1 MSYEELVEL
10 WANSQLEGKSL
21 EITDEVTNA
30 FISITDNE
38 RFLTDVAAAM
48 ERIKAERANHKKN
61 NTPEYQTA
69 KRAYDELV
77 ARYAES
83 LLNVGV
89 NLMGVHLE
97 DMKTLEECAK
107 YGVDGDLSHFY
118 EDIRKAARSEIA
130 ANSCEID
137 FEESTMKM

>member
-1 MSYEELVEL
+1 MSYEQLVDFM
-10 WANSQLEGKSL
+10 ANSQLEGKSIVF
-21 EITDEVTNA
+21 EGEVANA
-30 FISITDNE
+30 FIAVTDKE
-38 RFLTDVAAAM
+38 KLSTDVAAAC
-48 ERIKAERANHKKN
+48 ERIKAERESHKEN

-69 KRAYDELV
+69 KRAYDEVV

-83 LLNVGV
+83 LNAGA
-89 NLMGVHLE
+89 NLMGVYLE

-118 EDIRKAARSEIA
+118 EDVRKAAHSEIA
-130 ANSCEID
+130 ANSSEID